1 MVSYSTGQPLAT
13 WRWLERRCLGGLW
26 HLCSGGGTPREPPL
40 RASTSLLEAR
50 SPPRSDPAN
59 SHDFRPRAIPR
70 SSRSAALLLRQM
82 RPCVV
87 SRRFVSIAE
96 VHSIRARAHVAQSEP
111 EMARDR
117 FGFLK
122 RHGASMP
129 SRYPSVG
136 GSASL
141 VALPG
146 VRDLLFCAKHLFVL
160 ARTVWRALESSRA
173 SATRLLAGTSVVRRN
188 ATGCSRPAGQCKPA
202 RPSRLA

>member
-50 SPPRSDPAN
+50 SPPRSDRAN

-117 FGFLK
+117 FGFLEH
-122 RHGASMP
+122 HGFVKS
-129 SRYPSVG
+129 SS
-136 GSASL
+136 GSTSKATGLRPDPLRVADPQLERREKLASL
-141 VALPG
+141 SRHDDALRENFPWSVSFFG
-146 VRDLLFCAKHLFVL
+146 K
-160 ARTVWRALESSRA
+160 WRAAGLKLASSQLALA
-173 SATRLLAGTSVVRRN
+173 S
-188 ATGCSRPAGQCKPA
+188 
-202 RPSRLA
+202 